1 MGKGES
7 VMERLQEVR
16 RGNAGTR
23 TARYHVVALSCTYG
37 GGDEVG
43 EVTALHRDAHVR
55 QAAVGAAAVPHPH
68 QCQHCCHDNQ
78 LHSLLGAAQ
87 TSTARGD
94 EAQTLQ
100 TV

>member
-1 MGKGES
+1 MEKGES
-7 VMERLQEVR
+7 VMDRLQAVR
-16 RGNAGTR
+16 RGNAGTG
-23 TARYHVVALSCTYG
+23 TVRYHVVALSCTYG

-43 EVTALHRDAHVR
+43 EATAVHRDADVR
-55 QAAVGAAAVPHPH
+55 QAAVEAAAVPHPH

-87 TSTARGD
+87 TPTARGD